1 MISAADMHDVGCPEF
16 AAVVMRIEW
25 MRSSRAFSASAA
37 IFPDGGALCVVPAMF
52 SPKWGSFIVPDAYH
66 FL

>member
-1 MISAADMHDVGCPEF
+1 
-16 AAVVMRIEW
+16 MRIEW

-52 SPKWGSFIVPDAYH
+52 SPK
-66 FL
+66 